1 MIVDTQKIFK
11 KAQIKLLEVKTTMF
25 EMKNTLESINR
36 RLAITEEKIREY
48 GEIAIKTT
56 IMKHREQKD

>member
-1 MIVDTQKIFK
+1 M
-11 KAQIKLLEVKTTMF
+11 KLLEMKTTMF

-56 IMKHREQKD
+56 INETQRAKRLKKN